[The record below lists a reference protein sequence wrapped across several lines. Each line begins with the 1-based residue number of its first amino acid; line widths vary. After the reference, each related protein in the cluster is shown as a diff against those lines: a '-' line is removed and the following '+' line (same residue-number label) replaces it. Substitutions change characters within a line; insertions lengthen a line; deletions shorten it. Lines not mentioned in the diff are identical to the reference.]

1 MKKLLIFIL
10 FLFLLSGCN
19 NKKELILGVSRIDE
33 SKVCEEYCTLDL
45 KIISSEELDDIS
57 LNNIYSD
64 VTYDYKI
71 NKTSKEIKL
80 TEDTEQKMYSYD
92 LSIRVYN
99 PTEIETIDL
108 EIDNE
113 KYTFNIGNFSCLERK
128 TDYTTHLKCYWQ
140 KNKNLT
146 SGTVLHTLNFV
157 NMTDEPIIISDVK
170 LRNDTYSTINIRKNL
185 KTDLVSE
192 KKSEEIAY
200 CFIEMDESLY
210 NLSYII
216 EVSYIY
222 NGKVN
227 DTYFRIS
234 DSSEVESVSS
244 IGAYMLVDRS
254 CFVLNE

>member
-10 FLFLLSGCN
+10 FLFLLSGCD

-64 VTYDYKI
+64 VTYDYKV
-71 NKTSKEIKL
+71 NKSSKDIKL

-99 PTEIETIDL
+99 PAEIETIDL

-128 TDYTTHLKCYWQ
+128 TDYTTHLKCHW
-140 KNKNLT
+140 KRTNDLT
-146 SGTVLHTLNFV
+146 SDTVLHTLNFV
-157 NMTDEPIIISDVK
+157 NMTDEAIIISDIKV
-170 LRNDTYSTINIRKNL
+170 RNDAYSTINIRKNL
-185 KTDLVSE
+185 KNDLVS
-192 KKSEEIAY
+192 KKSSEEIAY
-200 CFIEMDESLY
+200 CFIEMEESLY

-227 DTYFRIS
+227 NTYFKIS
-234 DSSEVESVSS
+234 DNSIVESVSS
-244 IGAYMLVDRS
+244 VGTYVLVDES